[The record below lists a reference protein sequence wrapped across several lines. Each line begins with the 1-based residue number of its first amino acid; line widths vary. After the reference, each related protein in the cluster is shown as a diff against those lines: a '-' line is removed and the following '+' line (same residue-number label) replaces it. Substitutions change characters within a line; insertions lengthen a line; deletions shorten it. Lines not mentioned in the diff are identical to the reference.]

1 MAAKGKR
8 SDVAGFIRATLGD
21 EPTPEA
27 QAWARDEVVRP
38 ERRLVVGLVATCVV
52 GLSCLLVAQ
61 LAPTAQG
68 VLNGATNLAVVLALV
83 LFFLL
88 FSRRQKLGARFAAM
102 LDDQCD
108 PVAYGDR
115 YLAYLELEWP
125 EDRGGALW
133 NYARALRWQGRW
145 AAACDLMAAYER
157 SLDHKAPAQSRYLVE
172 QIRAHCAFDQRRL
185 ADLIDAAHAL
195 QALDEAGLPKTY
207 SQGVAQ
213 TVALANQLTR
223 EEQGDWDEAFLVW
236 EGYFNV
242 ATPVQK
248 ALFALH
254 LARCAP
260 SEKDSRPWASYASA
274 NGGTT
279 WCAAAGKK
287 LKWETHVSRR

>member
-1 MAAKGKR
+1 MAARGKR
-8 SDVAGFIRATLGD
+8 SDAAGFVRATLGD
-21 EPTPEA
+21 APSAEA

-38 ERRLVVGLVATCVV
+38 ERRLVAGLAATCGVGLVALV
-52 GLSCLLVAQ
+52 VAQ
-61 LAPTAQG
+61 LAPAAQG
-68 VLNGATNLAVVLALV
+68 ALNVVTNLAVVVALV

-88 FSRRQKLGARFAAM
+88 FSRRQKLGSRFAAM

-108 PVAYGDR
+108 PVLYGDR

-145 AAACDLMAAYER
+145 DDACALMGAFES
-157 SLDHKAPAQSRYLVE
+157 SLDEKAAPQARYLVE
-172 QIRAHCAFDQRRL
+172 QTRAHCAFDRRQL
-185 ADLIDAAHAL
+185 DALVDATHAL
-195 QALDEAGLPKTY
+195 QALDRQGLPKTY

-213 TVALANQLTR
+213 TIALTNQLTR
-223 EEQGDWDEAFLVW
+223 EEQGDRDEAFDIW

-254 LARCAP
+254 LARCAS
-260 SEKDSRPWASYASA
+260 SEKDAGTWASYASSH
-274 NGGTT
+274 GGTT

-287 LKWETHVSRR
+287 LKWEKHVSRR